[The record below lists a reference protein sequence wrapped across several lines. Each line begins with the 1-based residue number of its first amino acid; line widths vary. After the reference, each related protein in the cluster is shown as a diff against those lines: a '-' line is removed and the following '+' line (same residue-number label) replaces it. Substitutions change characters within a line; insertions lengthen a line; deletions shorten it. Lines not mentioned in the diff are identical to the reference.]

1 LDAAARCALTECQ
14 PHLSSEI
21 AIVSEVDPT
30 DDHYLTSYRALESA
44 AYDPPTQA
52 SGFAACA
59 LLLREH
65 LSKRKHFSVPDDVW
79 FMIEDAV
86 RSAPYP
92 RRAAFHRALR
102 EASDAAS
109 RSKQDEWSRR
119 VIGGLQEPIQP
130 FPQVAVDAVVKK
142 LRATASS
149 LDRQSIEEISQAD
162 YGSRADEHAKVLTK
176 LVAEGNFI
184 LSREMYW
191 APSEVIELTAHDPM
205 NRSYFVCCAILM
217 INELNGSIMDY
228 MEFRWGRNGRVFL
241 ANDTPLGDT
250 LLRGFR
256 LLLEGDYPFYSMQ
269 WHEMDGSRCEM
280 IPYFDDWRS

>member
-1 LDAAARCALTECQ
+1 
-14 PHLSSEI
+14 
-21 AIVSEVDPT
+21 
-30 DDHYLTSYRALESA
+30 
-44 AYDPPTQA
+44 
-52 SGFAACA
+52 
-59 LLLREH
+59 
-65 LSKRKHFSVPDDVW
+65 
-79 FMIEDAV
+79 M
-86 RSAPYP
+86 
-92 RRAAFHRALR
+92 
-102 EASDAAS
+102 
-109 RSKQDEWSRR
+109 
-119 VIGGLQEPIQP
+119 
-130 FPQVAVDAVVKK
+130 KK
-142 LRATASS
+142 LRATASL

-269 WHEMDGSRCEM
+269 WHEKDGSRCEM